1 LFGKSDYLSVKE
13 EADMDDHKNGRKFL
27 VTRAKEVEF
36 IFHSPNALKVFLAGE
51 FNSWEAESLP
61 MQKYKEDLWE
71 AMVNLPP
78 GRYEY
83 KMLVDNAWA
92 EEPPCTV
99 MIRGSCFKLIL
110 DGGRIPNP
118 FGTQNYFFLVK

>member
-1 LFGKSDYLSVKE
+1 MGEYKT
-13 EADMDDHKNGRKFL
+13 ARKFL
-27 VTRAKEVEF
+27 VTRAKEVDF
-36 IFHSPNALKVFLAGE
+36 LFHRPKAMKVFLAGE

-61 MQKYKEDLWE
+61 MQEYQEGLWE

-83 KMLVDNAWA
+83 KIFVDNAWA

-99 MIRGSCFKLIL
+99 MIRGGCFKLIL
-110 DGGRIPNP
+110 DGGQIPNS
-118 FGTQNYFFLVK
+118 FGTKNYFFWVK

>member
-1 LFGKSDYLSVKE
+1 MV
-13 EADMDDHKNGRKFL
+13 DHKNGRKFL
-27 VTRAKEVEF
+27 VTRAKDVEF
-36 IFHSPNALKVFLAGE
+36 IFRSSKAMKVFLAGE

-61 MQKYKEDLWE
+61 MQKYKEGLWE

-83 KMLVDNAWA
+83 KLFVDNAWA

-99 MIRGSCFKLIL
+99 MIGGSCFKLIL
-110 DGGRIPNP
+110 DGGQIPNP
-118 FGTQNYFFLVK
+118 FGTQNYFFWLK